1 MKRAKKIIFLL
12 LLILMFPGFLF
23 TACRKRETAPQQ
35 STAQSPEPV
44 TEAPVT
50 LATLPPQ
57 TEPETFPPE
66 TEPEVEKYVI
76 SLAGDCTLG
85 TTAPVYYAGL
95 GFIRTIGEDYGH
107 PFRNVQCYFAE
118 DDLTLVNL
126 EGPLI
131 DGGTPKPNK
140 QFNFRGPTAYVS
152 ILTEG
157 SVEAVSL
164 ANNHT
169 EDYGKDGYQSTLDT
183 LNDAGIPYVE
193 RDSSLMITLGDDF
206 KIGIYGAMF
215 YKLDQDQIV
224 AGITALKE
232 QGADFIIFAVH
243 WGTEYNYMPS
253 TMQTALAYAA
263 IDAGADVVWG
273 HHPHVLQP
281 IEKYGDGM
289 IFYSLG
295 NFSFGGNT
303 SPRDYDS
310 AVIQLTI
317 AQTGDSDVSVEQVD
331 VHPVCISSI
340 STSNNYQPTPYDP
353 GTEDYDRVMEKLNWV
368 YNDSIG

>member
-1 MKRAKKIIFLL
+1 MKQMKKALFVLL
-12 LLILMFPGFLF
+12 LLAVFLGITL
-23 TACRKRETAPQQ
+23 TACRKQEPALQESTTEETE
-35 STAQSPEPV
+35 TVPEV
-44 TEAPVT
+44 S
-50 LATLPPQ
+50 ATVV
-57 TEPETFPPE
+57 
-66 TEPEVEKYVI
+66 TEPEVLPTETESEEEKYVI

-85 TTAPVYYAGL
+85 TNSTVYYADL

-107 PFRNVQCYFAE
+107 PFRNVQCYFAN

-131 DGGTPKPNK
+131 DNGHPKPNK
-140 QFNFRGPTAYVS
+140 EFNFRGPTDYVN

-169 EDYGKDGYQSTLDT
+169 EDYGTDGYQSTLDT
-183 LNDAGIPYVE
+183 LNEAGIPYVE
-193 RDSSLMITLGDDF
+193 RDSSVIITLGDNF
-206 KIGIYGAMF
+206 KVGIYGAMF
-215 YKLDQDQIV
+215 YKLDEDQIV
-224 AGITALKE
+224 NGITSLKE
-232 QGADFIIFAVH
+232 QGADFVIFAVH
-243 WGTEYNYMPS
+243 WGTEYSYNPAS
-253 TMQTALAYAA
+253 NQVSLAHSV

-281 IEKYGDGM
+281 IEKYGDGI

-310 AVIQLTI
+310 ALIQLMLI
-317 AQTGDSDVSVEQVD
+317 RGVDGSVRMDQVE

-340 STSNNYQPTPYDP
+340 TTSNNYQPTPYEP
-353 GTEDYDRVMEKLNWV
+353 SSAEYDRIMGKLNWSQSEKV
-368 YNDSIG
+368 D